1 MVAVP
6 TSLADLT
13 PALARRTA
21 SELYPAFGSNP
32 EGMINALAA
41 LVAVGQVLLVV
52 LLVTFL
58 VSHRIGRR
66 NPTLLNVI
74 LVSILSGFPGLLL
87 CVLSQ
92 ALVGGGTDAQRR
104 VYSGNVF
111 VQHVSP
117 VLCLTQATLK
127 NGVDTMYVG
136 LPSLL
141 RGPAILTPL
150 QGS

>member
-1 MVAVP
+1 
-6 TSLADLT
+6 
-13 PALARRTA
+13 
-21 SELYPAFGSNP
+21 
-32 EGMINALAA
+32 
-41 LVAVGQVLLVV
+41 
-52 LLVTFL
+52 
-58 VSHRIGRR
+58 
-66 NPTLLNVI
+66 
-74 LVSILSGFPGLLL
+74 
-87 CVLSQ
+87 
-92 ALVGGGTDAQRR
+92 

-111 VQHVSP
+111 VQSVSP